1 MKKNILRQKY
11 DQKHARY
18 WGFPGSAVITNLPSS
33 AGDAGLSPDQGTRIP
48 CASGQPSLSTA
59 ITEPACSRVCAPQA
73 TTRENPCIAMKTQ
86 HSQKKKK
93 KKEICKIGI
102 KS

>member
-59 ITEPACSRVCAPQA
+59 ITEPASLESVLHKPQL
-73 TTRENPCIAMKTQ
+73 EKTHALQ
-86 HSQKKKK
+86 
-93 KKEICKIGI
+93 
-102 KS
+102 